1 MISPT
6 ESFVDDLAARA
17 TVETYGNIRYVR
29 PCDGLRTKT
38 STGRANTPAF
48 ADSIIAVPGVE
59 TLPES
64 QRIAVLKK
72 AEYGLLTNPTNTWLS
87 S

>member
-1 MISPT
+1 MAFQPK
-6 ESFVDDLAARA
+6 RH
-17 TVETYGNIRYVR
+17 
-29 PCDGLRTKT
+29 
-38 STGRANTPAF
+38 TGRANAPTS

-72 AEYGLLTNPTNTWLS
+72 AEYGLLTNPNNTRLPS
-87 S
+87 

>member
-1 MISPT
+1 MIWLHALRSRHT
-6 ESFVDDLAARA
+6 AIS
-17 TVETYGNIRYVR
+17 GNVMPR
-29 PCDGLRTKT
+29 DGLPTKT
-38 STGRANTPAF
+38 PTGRANAPAS

-72 AEYGLLTNPTNTWLS
+72 AEYGLLANPDTRPS

>member
-1 MISPT
+1 MP
-6 ESFVDDLAARA
+6 R
-17 TVETYGNIRYVR
+17 
-29 PCDGLRTKT
+29 DGIPTKT
-38 STGRANTPAF
+38 STGRANTPAS
-48 ADSIIAVPGVE
+48 ADSIIAVSDVE

-72 AEYGLLTNPTNTWLS
+72 AEYGLLTNPNNTRPS